1 MTSGCTGHSQAK
13 IFEPKLHIA
22 TCHILKCLESQ
33 NPMLRDSETP
43 RDTQTGLLWSFMWRI
58 LMQSYVRAAPI
69 AHHSPSPGSVTEL
82 RCISKETLQ
91 WLHCLSQSSFLA
103 AFTTNSCNIH
113 RFAALSI
120 TFYNNLQPLKMTT
133 LKNQSQTKKWGL
145 SPVDHQLAQT
155 HDARRLNAA
164 SWKVI
169 CKLPHLP
176 LNAAFAERLKHT
188 Q

>member
-1 MTSGCTGHSQAK
+1 
-13 IFEPKLHIA
+13 
-22 TCHILKCLESQ
+22 
-33 NPMLRDSETP
+33 
-43 RDTQTGLLWSFMWRI
+43 MWQI

-91 WLHCLSQSSFLA
+91 RLYCLSQSSFLA

-133 LKNQSQTKKWGL
+133 LKNQSQTKKWDCLPLTINWPKPMMLGA
-145 SPVDHQLAQT
+145 SI
-155 HDARRLNAA
+155 AA